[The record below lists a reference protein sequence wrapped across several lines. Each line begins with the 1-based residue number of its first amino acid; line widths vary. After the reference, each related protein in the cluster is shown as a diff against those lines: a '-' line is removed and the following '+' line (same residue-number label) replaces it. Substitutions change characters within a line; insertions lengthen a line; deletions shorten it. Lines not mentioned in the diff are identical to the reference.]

1 MEDERE
7 TKLKDYKEKLK
18 GSGDVEELGRYK
30 EKLDAPQKYVELSN
44 VKEVLGVHEDNEL
57 DNYKEKLEDN
67 RSTALN
73 DRIEK
78 LNNTTNENLVLSHHK
93 EEIKDDRNTK
103 LSDYK
108 ERLNDDR
115 KNSTKLSDYK
125 EVIEDERETRLN
137 NYKEKIRN
145 SKETEELGR
154 YKEKLDAPQK
164 FTELSDVKEVLD
176 VNENNSLNNYKEKL
190 EDNRNITL
198 NDHLEKLN
206 DTSEDIVLSKYREN
220 LKDDRELHLSNT
232 KERIRDDRDIEL
244 SNQKES
250 IVDGRNTKL
259 SEHKERLNDDR
270 ITRLSDYKESL
281 NDVRDPITLSNY
293 KENLEDERETR
304 LNNYKENLVDNRKLE
319 ELPNYKEKI
328 EDPGVV
334 SLPEYK
340 EELVGVNTT
349 ETKLSDYKEELEVE
363 NKVGSLPNYKENIVD
378 NRENDLSRYKEPIVG
393 HVDEILNLP
402 DYQEKLR
409 LEGEE
414 HNGVIEELNDYQE
427 GLDLDSGNHSGVID
441 ELGEELAKLE
451 PADDREIEL
460 GNYKE
465 GLNLESGGN
474 SGQIEELS
482 DYQEKI
488 TDDREVEL
496 PDYKETII
504 DDREI
509 ELPDYKETIIDD
521 REIELGDYKEEL
533 NDEREIGL
541 SDFKENIEDSR
552 ENKLSDY
559 QEKLIDERETE
570 LEDYQEKLNLDSG
583 GNSGLV
589 NDLPDTVIALEP
601 NDDKEEK
608 LSDYQ
613 EKLNLESGGNTGEVE
628 KLSDYKETITDDREI
643 ELSDFRDD
651 IVDNRETELSD
662 FRDDIVDDREVG
674 LGDFI
679 DQISDERDTELSD
692 YQEKLKDAVDPL
704 LVLDTTLIRQPEEK
718 APETQDPTR
727 QYTYFDPQAEGNE
740 LYDSVLERPEEKA
753 PETQDPTRPYTY
765 FDPQAD
771 GNELYDSVLERPD
784 QPEGTKAAI
793 FEKTIETANGDISDL
808 IATVKA
814 SQNEEDFY
822 NNLLKLFDN
831 FGEWGKKIE
840 GIMSAYLT
848 SSKIEIEQVEEYE
861 KKLAQEYEHLQRIEG
876 YNTIAH
882 AEIVQKP
889 VTELETTTDII
900 VPENQNASNV
910 KPENEVEN
918 NDNTEWIPKSKLASF
933 NLLGNGLNANAYLR
947 FIAENTIGYIPLH
960 GSAKELLMNETLAL
974 LIAARDEV
982 EKLTKSERYRLPGVE
997 DQNLL
1002 TDFVQG
1008 GVANAATG
1016 AIKRAIGAAV
1026 GNSVDTTNPMNRPDG
1041 EPVTAWQEVNNRT
1054 TSVNKKDSSSAGVE
1068 NEKKLWDDV
1077 GETLKQV
1084 GQAALGLDSGER
1096 TYSFVANYLNGI
1108 GVKLTLSELCGKDSA
1123 SVNSVDDLYSTLRN
1137 SPYLTMPDKFTT
1149 TSHNGYVSTSLDT
1162 NAYWEIILEP
1172 YCGPDNGDM
1181 SYLPAIHEINTR
1193 NIAIHGINTAYSK
1206 WIPFISFDLQKARM
1220 HSKSINLYDGEIF
1233 YPVSMEYINELRLTI
1248 VDDQYKSWKMYF
1260 ESCADAAIY
1269 NSEPHD
1275 KDYYKNG
1282 KGVTSIDK
1290 SSVCVAMYKNVTF
1303 RCVIYI
1309 MTPQLSTI
1317 KKYDLLVT
1325 LKDMVEENVGDP
1337 TPSAVS
1343 DLTVSFSIVGENPK
1357 TEIKTEPMK
1366 GVTQI
1371 EKTVSG
1377 TDYTSIINSGVDDVI
1392 GIFT

>member
-1 MEDERE
+1 M
-7 TKLKDYKEKLK
+7 
-18 GSGDVEELGRYK
+18 
-30 EKLDAPQKYVELSN
+30 
-44 VKEVLGVHEDNEL
+44 
-57 DNYKEKLEDN
+57 
-67 RSTALN
+67 
-73 DRIEK
+73 
-78 LNNTTNENLVLSHHK
+78 
-93 EEIKDDRNTK
+93 
-103 LSDYK
+103 
-108 ERLNDDR
+108 
-115 KNSTKLSDYK
+115 
-125 EVIEDERETRLN
+125 
-137 NYKEKIRN
+137 
-145 SKETEELGR
+145 
-154 YKEKLDAPQK
+154 
-164 FTELSDVKEVLD
+164 
-176 VNENNSLNNYKEKL
+176 
-190 EDNRNITL
+190 
-198 NDHLEKLN
+198 
-206 DTSEDIVLSKYREN
+206 
-220 LKDDRELHLSNT
+220 
-232 KERIRDDRDIEL
+232 
-244 SNQKES
+244 
-250 IVDGRNTKL
+250 
-259 SEHKERLNDDR
+259 
-270 ITRLSDYKESL
+270 
-281 NDVRDPITLSNY
+281 
-293 KENLEDERETR
+293 
-304 LNNYKENLVDNRKLE
+304 
-319 ELPNYKEKI
+319 
-328 EDPGVV
+328 
-334 SLPEYK
+334 PE
-340 EELVGVNTT
+340 
-349 ETKLSDYKEELEVE
+349 
-363 NKVGSLPNYKENIVD
+363 
-378 NRENDLSRYKEPIVG
+378 YKEPIVG
-393 HVDEILNLP
+393 HVDEILNLS
-402 DYQEKLR
+402 DYQENLR

-427 GLDLDSGNHSGVID
+427 GLDLNSGNHSGVID

-451 PADDREIEL
+451 PADNREIEL

-465 GLNLESGGN
+465 ELNLESGGN
-474 SGQIEELS
+474 SGQIEKLS

-504 DDREI
+504 DNREI
-509 ELPDYKETIIDD
+509 ELPDYKETIVDD
-521 REIELGDYKEEL
+521 RKTELPNYKENIVDDREIEELPDYKENLVDDRKIELPDYKETIVDNREIELGDYKEGL

-552 ENKLSDY
+552 ENKISDY

-570 LEDYQEKLNLDSG
+570 LGDYQEKLNLDSG

-589 NDLPDTVIALEP
+589 NDLPDSVITLEP
-601 NDDKEEK
+601 SDDKEEK

-628 KLSDYKETITDDREI
+628 ELSDYKETITDDREI

-662 FRDDIVDDREVG
+662 FRDDIVDNREVG

-727 QYTYFDPQAEGNE
+727 PYTYFDPQAEGNE
-740 LYDSVLERPEEKA
+740 LYDSVLERPDEEA

-784 QPEGTKAAI
+784 QLEGTKAAI

-882 AEIVQKP
+882 AGIVQKP

-900 VPENQNASNV
+900 VPGSQNTSNV

-918 NDNTEWIPKSKLASF
+918 KDNTEWIPKSKLASF

-982 EKLTKSERYRLPGVE
+982 EKLTKAERYRLPGVE

-1041 EPVTAWQEVNNRT
+1041 KPVTAWQEVNNRT

-1123 SVNSVDDLYSTLRN
+1123 SVSSVDDLYSTLRN

-1337 TPSAVS
+1337 TPGAVS

-1357 TEIKTEPMK
+1357 TEIKTEPMQ

>member
-1 MEDERE
+1 M
-7 TKLKDYKEKLK
+7 
-18 GSGDVEELGRYK
+18 
-30 EKLDAPQKYVELSN
+30 
-44 VKEVLGVHEDNEL
+44 
-57 DNYKEKLEDN
+57 
-67 RSTALN
+67 
-73 DRIEK
+73 
-78 LNNTTNENLVLSHHK
+78 
-93 EEIKDDRNTK
+93 
-103 LSDYK
+103 
-108 ERLNDDR
+108 
-115 KNSTKLSDYK
+115 
-125 EVIEDERETRLN
+125 
-137 NYKEKIRN
+137 
-145 SKETEELGR
+145 
-154 YKEKLDAPQK
+154 
-164 FTELSDVKEVLD
+164 
-176 VNENNSLNNYKEKL
+176 
-190 EDNRNITL
+190 
-198 NDHLEKLN
+198 
-206 DTSEDIVLSKYREN
+206 
-220 LKDDRELHLSNT
+220 
-232 KERIRDDRDIEL
+232 
-244 SNQKES
+244 
-250 IVDGRNTKL
+250 
-259 SEHKERLNDDR
+259 
-270 ITRLSDYKESL
+270 
-281 NDVRDPITLSNY
+281 
-293 KENLEDERETR
+293 
-304 LNNYKENLVDNRKLE
+304 
-319 ELPNYKEKI
+319 
-328 EDPGVV
+328 
-334 SLPEYK
+334 
-340 EELVGVNTT
+340 
-349 ETKLSDYKEELEVE
+349 
-363 NKVGSLPNYKENIVD
+363 
-378 NRENDLSRYKEPIVG
+378 
-393 HVDEILNLP
+393 
-402 DYQEKLR
+402 
-409 LEGEE
+409 
-414 HNGVIEELNDYQE
+414 
-427 GLDLDSGNHSGVID
+427 
-441 ELGEELAKLE
+441 
-451 PADDREIEL
+451 
-460 GNYKE
+460 
-465 GLNLESGGN
+465 
-474 SGQIEELS
+474 
-482 DYQEKI
+482 
-488 TDDREVEL
+488 
-496 PDYKETII
+496 
-504 DDREI
+504 
-509 ELPDYKETIIDD
+509 
-521 REIELGDYKEEL
+521 
-533 NDEREIGL
+533 
-541 SDFKENIEDSR
+541 
-552 ENKLSDY
+552 
-559 QEKLIDERETE
+559 
-570 LEDYQEKLNLDSG
+570 
-583 GNSGLV
+583 
-589 NDLPDTVIALEP
+589 
-601 NDDKEEK
+601 
-608 LSDYQ
+608 
-613 EKLNLESGGNTGEVE
+613 
-628 KLSDYKETITDDREI
+628 
-643 ELSDFRDD
+643 
-651 IVDNRETELSD
+651 
-662 FRDDIVDDREVG
+662 
-674 LGDFI
+674 
-679 DQISDERDTELSD
+679 
-692 YQEKLKDAVDPL
+692 
-704 LVLDTTLIRQPEEK
+704 DTTLIRQPEEK

-727 QYTYFDPQAEGNE
+727 PYTYFDPEAEGNE

-861 KKLAQEYEHLQRIEG
+861 NKLAQEYEYLQRIEG

-882 AEIVQKP
+882 TGIVQKP

-900 VPENQNASNV
+900 VPESQNTSNV

-947 FIAENTIGYIPLH
+947 YIAENTIGYIPLH

-1054 TSVNKKDSSSAGVE
+1054 TSVNKKSNSSTAVSE
-1068 NEKKLWDDV
+1068 EKSMWDKV
-1077 GETLKQV
+1077 GETLSDM

-1337 TPSAVS
+1337 TPGAVS

-1357 TEIKTEPMK
+1357 TEIKTEPMQ
-1366 GVTQI
+1366 VTQI

>member
-1 MEDERE
+1 M
-7 TKLKDYKEKLK
+7 
-18 GSGDVEELGRYK
+18 
-30 EKLDAPQKYVELSN
+30 
-44 VKEVLGVHEDNEL
+44 
-57 DNYKEKLEDN
+57 
-67 RSTALN
+67 
-73 DRIEK
+73 
-78 LNNTTNENLVLSHHK
+78 
-93 EEIKDDRNTK
+93 
-103 LSDYK
+103 
-108 ERLNDDR
+108 
-115 KNSTKLSDYK
+115 
-125 EVIEDERETRLN
+125 
-137 NYKEKIRN
+137 
-145 SKETEELGR
+145 
-154 YKEKLDAPQK
+154 
-164 FTELSDVKEVLD
+164 
-176 VNENNSLNNYKEKL
+176 
-190 EDNRNITL
+190 
-198 NDHLEKLN
+198 
-206 DTSEDIVLSKYREN
+206 
-220 LKDDRELHLSNT
+220 
-232 KERIRDDRDIEL
+232 
-244 SNQKES
+244 
-250 IVDGRNTKL
+250 
-259 SEHKERLNDDR
+259 
-270 ITRLSDYKESL
+270 
-281 NDVRDPITLSNY
+281 
-293 KENLEDERETR
+293 
-304 LNNYKENLVDNRKLE
+304 
-319 ELPNYKEKI
+319 
-328 EDPGVV
+328 
-334 SLPEYK
+334 PEYK

-349 ETKLSDYKEELEVE
+349 ETKLGDYKEELEVE
-363 NKVGSLPNYKENIVD
+363 NKVGSLPDYKENIVD
-378 NRENDLSRYKEPIVG
+378 NRENNLSRYKEPIVG

-409 LEGEE
+409 LEGKE

-427 GLDLDSGNHSGVID
+427 GLDLNSGNHSGVID

-451 PADDREIEL
+451 PADDRETKL

-496 PDYKETII
+496 PNYKEKIT

-509 ELPDYKETIIDD
+509 ELPDYKENIVDDREIEELSDYKENLVDDREVELPDYKETIVDD
-521 REIELGDYKEEL
+521 REIELPNYKETIVDDREVELPDYKETIVDDREIELSDYKEEL

-552 ENKLSDY
+552 ENKLSNY

-589 NDLPDTVIALEP
+589 NDLPDAVITLEP
-601 NDDKEEK
+601 SDDKEEK

-628 KLSDYKETITDDREI
+628 ELSDYKETITDDREI

-651 IVDNRETELSD
+651 IVDDRKVELSD
-662 FRDDIVDDREVG
+662 FRDDIVDDREVELSDFRDDIVDNREVG
-674 LGDFI
+674 LEDFI

-692 YQEKLKDAVDPL
+692 YQEKLKDAIDPL

-740 LYDSVLERPEEKA
+740 LYDSVLERPDEEA

-861 KKLAQEYEHLQRIEG
+861 KKLAQEYEYLQRIEG

-882 AEIVQKP
+882 AGIVQKP

-900 VPENQNASNV
+900 VPESQNTSNV

-918 NDNTEWIPKSKLASF
+918 KDNTEWIPKSKLASF
-933 NLLGNGLNANAYLR
+933 NLLGNGLNVNAYLR

-974 LIAARDEV
+974 LIVARDEV

-1026 GNSVDTTNPMNRPDG
+1026 GNSVDTTNPMNRPD
-1041 EPVTAWQEVNNRT
+1041 EKPVTAWQEVNNRT
-1054 TSVNKKDSSSAGVE
+1054 TSVNKKSSSSTAVSE
-1068 NEKKLWDDV
+1068 EKSMWDKI
-1077 GETLKQV
+1077 GETLSNM
-1084 GQAALGLDSGER
+1084 GQAALGLESGER
-1096 TYSFVANYLNGI
+1096 TYSFVANYLNGE

-1123 SVNSVDDLYSTLRN
+1123 SVSSVDDLYSTLRS

-1172 YCGPDNGDM
+1172 YCGPDNGNV

-1275 KDYYKNG
+1275 KDYYKSG

-1337 TPSAVS
+1337 TPGAVS

-1366 GVTQI
+1366 DVTQI
-1371 EKTVSG
+1371 EKTVK